1 MKKYPVLITDLDNT
15 LYNWV
20 DYFAPC
26 FRAMVHFLS
35 KETETEKETIVED
48 FRRVYKEHENIE
60 FSFSV
65 QELQTLKKLPSKK
78 IDEAVKGARAV
89 FVRTGRKYLSPYNGV
104 RETLLWAYKGGVK
117 IFCCTN
123 APINL
128 AQFRLRQLHLS
139 RYFSGFVGRLP
150 PSNTLSRSK
159 NKIYY
164 PLEPQ
169 LLKPSIFGYKAILES
184 FGNSTLDVYVVGDS
198 YEKDLIPALSIGAKG
213 IFARYG
219 RECNQNNIDTI
230 RKISTKGGNQKR
242 DLDELEFDER
252 IIIIDSFSEILNII
266 KNTPQPKF
274 PGF

>member
-1 MKKYPVLITDLDNT
+1 
-15 LYNWV
+15 
-20 DYFAPC
+20 
-26 FRAMVHFLS
+26 
-35 KETETEKETIVED
+35 
-48 FRRVYKEHENIE
+48 
-60 FSFSV
+60 
-65 QELQTLKKLPSKK
+65 
-78 IDEAVKGARAV
+78 
-89 FVRTGRKYLSPYNGV
+89 
-104 RETLLWAYKGGVK
+104 
-117 IFCCTN
+117 
-123 APINL
+123 
-128 AQFRLRQLHLS
+128 
-139 RYFSGFVGRLP
+139 
-150 PSNTLSRSK
+150 
-159 NKIYY
+159 
-164 PLEPQ
+164 LEPQ